1 MRSYNDVCK
10 DSKQE
15 VLEQKAQILE
25 TQKAAVITALKEMYM
40 VTCKMSQL
48 PTEMQEEMKR
58 RVLEYWD
65 PKTGLTK
72 SGVKLL
78 TEKEITINKQST
90 KDDFKLYIEKQV
102 KKHYRVIIE
111 AYRNQNVQSVV
122 EAFKEDLLVKTG
134 RHINERFINNTVW
147 NLISDR
153 IKMGQ
158 DF

>member
-25 TQKAAVITALKEMYM
+25 TQKVAVINALKEMYM
-40 VTCKMSQL
+40 ITGKMSQL
-48 PTEMQEEMKR
+48 PTAMQEEMKK
-58 RVLEYWD
+58 RVLEYWN

-72 SGVKLL
+72 SGAKLL
-78 TEKEITINKQST
+78 SEKEITITKQST
-90 KDDFKLYIEKQV
+90 KDDFRLYIEKQV
-102 KKHYRVIIE
+102 KKHYKVILE
-111 AYRNQNVQSVV
+111 SYRNQNVQAVV
-122 EAFKEDLLVKTG
+122 EAFKDDIFVKTG
-134 RHINERFINNTVW
+134 RHLNERFINNTVW

-153 IKMGQ
+153 IKLGQ